1 MEKSDGMC
9 YNTEKSFPEANMSI
23 LLVFLMILLYTFQ
36 SSFCNMYA
44 RHYPGDKK
52 NSSTVYSVFY
62 GVIVAA
68 VTFVIAGF
76 SLKPTAATLIL
87 GCLNGA
93 VLVLY
98 NTMLIKASS
107 SGPYSVTMI
116 FNLFGG
122 IILPMLVS
130 VFIDGAK
137 LSLWQFISIA
147 VMLIAFVFLNMED
160 KKSGE
165 KISVIF
171 ILYCVV
177 LALANG
183 FYGVLLNSQKL
194 ITNASEDAEMI
205 VITFAVSSILAFT
218 LLAVKNGKE
227 TLPAFRQNKKSI
239 LSILAA
245 SVSAATAVNL
255 LMYCLSLMNVAVLY
269 TLTNGGVLI
278 VSILWSAV
286 ILREKLGRTR
296 IIGLIL
302 AIAAIFALSIL

>member
-1 MEKSDGMC
+1 
-9 YNTEKSFPEANMSI
+9 MSI

-44 RHYPGDKK
+44 RHYPGEKK
-52 NSSTVYSVFY
+52 NSSSVYSVCY

-76 SLKPTAATLIL
+76 SLKPTAASLIL

-122 IILPMLVS
+122 IIIPMLVS
-130 VFIDGAK
+130 VLIDGEK
-137 LSLWQFISIA
+137 LSLPQYISIA
-147 VMLIAFVFLNMED
+147 VMLVSFVFLNMED

-165 KISVIF
+165 RVSVIF
-171 ILYCVV
+171 ILRCLV

-183 FYGVLLNSQKL
+183 LYGVFLNSQKI

-205 VITFAVSSILAFT
+205 VVTFTVSSILAFV
-218 LLAVKNGKE
+218 LLAVKNGKS
-227 TLPAFRQNKKSI
+227 TFPAFRQSKKSM

-255 LMYCLSLMNVAVLY
+255 LMYCLSLINVAVLY
-269 TLTNGGVLI
+269 TLNNGGVLI

-286 ILREKLGRTR
+286 ILREKLGRNR
-296 IIGLIL
+296 VIGLIL
-302 AIAAIFALSIL
+302 AVGAVFALSIL